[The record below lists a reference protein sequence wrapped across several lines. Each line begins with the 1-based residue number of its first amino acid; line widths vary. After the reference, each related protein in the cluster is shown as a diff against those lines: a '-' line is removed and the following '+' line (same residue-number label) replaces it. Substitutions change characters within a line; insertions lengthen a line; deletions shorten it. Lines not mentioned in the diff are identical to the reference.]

1 MAYLGRYCT
10 YLVCVV
16 HKMKKHGVRINF
28 EQIIFASSDLALSS
42 NECCSCVYIVY
53 TVYTISYY
61 IPSVKGYLRYIP
73 RKKPPKYASYVPEVI
88 LQRMPRS
95 LI

>member
-1 MAYLGRYCT
+1 
-10 YLVCVV
+10 
-16 HKMKKHGVRINF
+16 MKKHGVRINF

-73 RKKPPKYASYVPEVI
+73 KKKPPKYASDLHEVV

-95 LI
+95 PI

>member
-1 MAYLGRYCT
+1 MISCAASNGEAREDCILWHMAYLGRYCT

-42 NECCSCVYIVY
+42 NECCSCVLYIL
-53 TVYTISYY
+53 Y
-61 IPSVKGYLRYIP
+61 IPYIP
-73 RKKPPKYASYVPEVI
+73 Y
-88 LQRMPRS
+88 
-95 LI
+95 LIIYLV